1 MERLLVNGYIGE
13 KVFSFKGFQ
22 TQKKNKHL
30 EHLEDQIIDEGSKG
44 GVNAVNFLKAIRN
57 MLAGQSGK
65 KVNMTVKW
73 DGAPAVI
80 CGINP
85 ENGKF
90 FVGTKSVFNKNPKI
104 NYTVSDI
111 NRNHSGVLADK
122 LTVCLQNLKRVV
134 SNGVY
139 QGDLLFTSGDLRA
152 DNIDGESMITFTPNT
167 ITYAVPSN
175 SGIGRKIKSARLGIV
190 FHTKYT
196 GKTMQDL
203 RAGFGTVTGGG
214 GRNVFLASAGYKD
227 TSGMSKFT
235 SSELAKFDSLIRMA
249 EGSLKKAGPILD
261 LLSSYSNDPVAVS
274 FRLKA
279 YFNQV
284 VRNSGSGFGR
294 VKDMQKQFR
303 DYYISFINAEISA
316 RKTPAGQEKYIQ
328 AKEDGLAFIDR
339 NQSALYFA
347 IASHKSL
354 MSAKDFLISKLNQ
367 VQSIGHFLKTA
378 NGYRVTAPEGF
389 VAVDR
394 VAGAVKLV
402 DRLEFSR
409 ANFTMDK
416 NWG

>member
-1 MERLLVNGYIGE
+1 M
-13 KVFSFKGFQ
+13 FSFKGFQ

-30 EHLEDQIIDEGSKG
+30 EHLEDQIIDDGSKG
-44 GVNAVNFLKAIRN
+44 GVNAVNFLKSIRN

-196 GKTMQDL
+196 GKTMQEL

-235 SSELAKFDSLIRMA
+235 SSELARFDGLIRMA

-279 YFNQV
+279 FFNQV

-303 DYYISFINAEISA
+303 EYYISFINAEISA